1 MTPRK
6 FAIISAFAATAA
18 LAGCAADNA
27 LQTASVA
34 DQKQAQAKVD
44 PACIA
49 LAQQINTLRAEGS
62 VERLEKAA
70 EGKGK
75 SVNVKRTSL
84 ATQVELNQANA
95 QFQAKCGPNIPSATT
110 VQVTPA
116 AAPATQTAAAAPP
129 QPQN

>member
-6 FAIISAFAATAA
+6 FAIITAFAATAA
-18 LAGCAADNA
+18 LAGCAADNS

-34 DQKQAQAKVD
+34 NQKQAQVD

-84 ATQVELNQANA
+84 AKQVELNQANA
-95 QFQAKCGPNIPSATT
+95 QFQTKCGPNIPGATT

-116 AAPATQTAAAAPP
+116 TAPATQTAAAAAP